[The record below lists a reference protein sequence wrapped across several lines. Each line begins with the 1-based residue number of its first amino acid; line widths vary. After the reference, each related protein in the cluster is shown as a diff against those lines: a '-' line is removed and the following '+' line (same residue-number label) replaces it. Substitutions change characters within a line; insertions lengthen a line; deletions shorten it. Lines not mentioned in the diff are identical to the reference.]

1 MIAFNENFAASWLYL
16 TSPLKQPGSLISG
29 ALKAMLVKFFVPIFI
44 MLFAFSFYIWGYVV
58 IDDFLLAFFNNIVIF
73 LLISHIGKSYLPFS
87 MQPNVKQQTGK
98 FIQVILQIVIIGL
111 LVGLHYLALKLTWL
125 VAVLIPVSVIG
136 CYLLLKTIQEYSW
149 NKITN

>member
-1 MIAFNENFAASWLYL
+1 MRQMLSYIKSDLQSHL
-16 TSPLKQPGSLISG
+16 
-29 ALKAMLVKFFVPIFI
+29 LKAMLLKFFIPIFI
-44 MLFAFSFYIWGYVV
+44 LLFAISFYTWGYA
-58 IDDFLLAFFNNIVIF
+58 ITDDFLLAFFNNIIIF

-111 LVGLHYLALKLTWL
+111 LVGLHYLALKLVWL
-125 VAVLIPVSVIG
+125 VAALIPVSVIG

-149 NKITN
+149 NKIIN